1 MSCYSY
7 EKTQSQLD
15 KFLAELLFL
24 NILSV
29 TFFLHYT
36 IVPKF
41 GCVRS
46 MEYVVG
52 PIYCIFKFHIFSKVK
67 KCIKLNVLYEKFD
80 FVIQQVLI
88 DSKSK

>member
-1 MSCYSY
+1 MRKLRVLTS
-7 EKTQSQLD
+7 ELD
-15 KFLAELLFL
+15 KFLAELLLL

-41 GCVRS
+41 DCVRS
-46 MEYVVG
+46 MEYVV
-52 PIYCIFKFHIFSKVK
+52 YTAFLNFTSFQKLK